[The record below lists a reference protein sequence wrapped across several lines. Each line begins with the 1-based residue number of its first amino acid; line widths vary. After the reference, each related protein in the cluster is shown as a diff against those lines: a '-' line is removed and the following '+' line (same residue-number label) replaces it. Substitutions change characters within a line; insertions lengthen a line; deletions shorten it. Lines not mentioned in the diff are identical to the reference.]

1 MVEILLSSIISCSDA
16 HRIALKVQALEYL
29 SITVKREL
37 IRELEKAS
45 PEDCRLPGIE

>member
-16 HRIALKVQALEYL
+16 HRIALNVQALENIPV
-29 SITVKREL
+29 SVKKDL
-37 IRELEKAS
+37 IKEIKIAS

>member
-16 HRIALKVQALEYL
+16 HRISLNVQTLESL
-29 SITVKREL
+29 TVIVKREL
-37 IRELEKAS
+37 MRELEEAS